1 MDGREKC
8 ELLNSIRQKIAEK
21 NDIEFVVYDCTFE
34 GECTGTCPK
43 CESEIKYLEKELEK
57 KQARGEK
64 INLIGIF
71 DEKPETC
78 VRPDYGPDD
87 FYHGDLVGDIAPS
100 DDLSGDLIDI
110 PMGKIEIPEKYQKR
124 EDEQ

>member
-1 MDGREKC
+1 MNSREKC

-34 GECTGTCPK
+34 GECIGTCPK

-57 KQARGEK
+57 KQDNGEK

-71 DEKPETC
+71 DEKPEIC
-78 VRPDYGPDD
+78 LGPDYGPDD
-87 FYHGDLVGDIAPS
+87 FDPGEEVGDIIIP
-100 DDLSGDLIDI
+100 DNLSGDLMDM
-110 PMGKIEIPEKYQKR
+110 PMGDIKVPKKY
-124 EDEQ
+124 